1 MTKFGDRRD
10 GFQFSTREYCGSID
24 LAAIARLGEAV
35 RYVYKYE
42 IEDAPFSTR
51 HQTTSCLTPR
61 LSAKACKF

>member
-1 MTKFGDRRD
+1 
-10 GFQFSTREYCGSID
+10 